1 MGSKRRI
8 AASTPARAAIQAD
21 AEDGFILV
29 AVLWILGGLATLAT
43 VYAMYVVNAAV
54 SLQVDNERMQADT
67 SAKAALE
74 LTAYY
79 LDATAEKERPS
90 SGTFSFQLG
99 ANTIAVDFR
108 SEAARIDLNTAPK
121 ALLAGLFKT
130 LGAAPDAAEY
140 DADRII
146 GWRADSGALAA
157 NQDPEITAY
166 RNAGLR
172 YDPRRG
178 PFNSVQELWLVLGL
192 PPALVERALPYVT
205 VFSGLGTVNVM
216 DAAPAVVSALPGMT
230 PDLLNDVL
238 RQRAQRPVDPQAILQ
253 LLGKAQSSATATA
266 SKAFR
271 VTARIT
277 LPNGR
282 RMTAEAVI
290 LPMKDAPDPYRVL
303 SWTDDFDS

>member
-1 MGSKRRI
+1 MVSKRRI
-8 AASTPARAAIQAD
+8 AASTSAGAPMQAE
-21 AEDGFILV
+21 AEDGFILI
-29 AVLWILGGLATLAT
+29 AVLWILGGLAALAT
-43 VYAMYVVNAAV
+43 VYAMYVVNAAA
-54 SLQVDNERMQADT
+54 SLQVDNERLQANA

-79 LDATAEKERPS
+79 LDAIAEKDRPS
-90 SGTFSFQLG
+90 SGNFSFQLG
-99 ANTIAVDFR
+99 TNTIAVDFR
-108 SEAARIDLNTAPK
+108 SEAARIDLNSAPK
-121 ALLAGLFKT
+121 PLLAGLFKT
-130 LGAAPDAAEY
+130 LGAAPDAADY

-146 GWRADSGALAA
+146 GWRADSGAIAA
-157 NQDPEITAY
+157 NQDPELTAY

-216 DAAPAVVSALPGMT
+216 DAAPPVVSALPGMT
-230 PDLLNDVL
+230 PELLNDVL
-238 RQRAQRPVDPQAILQ
+238 RQRAQRLVDPQAVLKS
-253 LLGKAQSSATATA
+253 LGKAQGGATVTA

-271 VTARIT
+271 VTARVT

-303 SWTDDFDS
+303 SWTDNFDG